1 MIRMVSEDSGRP
13 GIAAVGVGGA
23 GAAILSGLA
32 ETGMKG
38 FGTISV
44 AADAASLERSGAVE
58 RILIGGDITGGN
70 GCGGDPELGRR
81 AVLEDIDLVREAL
94 EEYDRVVLIAGLGGG
109 TGTGALPEIASLA
122 GEMGIRLLSV
132 VTMPLSYEGRRRR
145 EMAGKG
151 LASLRSAV
159 EGVVPISNDYLL
171 SHVDEET
178 SMADAF
184 FRRVNSSVC
193 RVVQALV
200 MLMEG
205 GGLINAELSDIRSVL
220 SADGVAAV
228 GFGGGAGEGRA
239 LAAASGA
246 LSSAMLEK
254 APFNEAGGALVS
266 FVGSPGM
273 PFHDVDRALKRIAES
288 AGAGADIVLGAFV
301 DEAMEDRCTVTIIA
315 TGLGERPAPGKGAE
329 AKEKA
334 VTWEAEKVEQTVIDF
349 SAPDRGRFAD
359 LEPSFYDGEDLD
371 IPTIL
376 RRK

>member
-1 MIRMVSEDSGRP
+1 VRGLGDRDEGKAVSVD
-13 GIAAVGVGGA
+13 VGAPRVAYRGA
-23 GAAILSGLA
+23 ITKRAEFDWLHKKQSRGQGQYARAINDYNQVLSD
-32 ETGMKG
+32 KPQ
-38 FGTISV
+38 
-44 AADAASLERSGAVE
+44 DAAPYYNRGRARIGQGDFSRAAEDLNRAVE
-58 RILIGGDITGGN
+58 LE
-70 GCGGDPELGRR
+70 PENAAMLYQRGVALAAQNQHDAALSDYNR
-81 AVLEDIDLVREAL
+81 AIELDD
-94 EEYDRVVLIAGLGGG
+94 
-109 TGTGALPEIASLA
+109 SQ
-122 GEMGIRLLSV
+122 
-132 VTMPLSYEGRRRR
+132 
-145 EMAGKG
+145 
-151 LASLRSAV
+151 
-159 EGVVPISNDYLL
+159 
-171 SHVDEET
+171 
-178 SMADAF
+178 ADAF
-184 FRRVNSSVC
+184 FRRVNGNVC
-193 RVVQALV
+193 RVVQSLV

-205 GGLINAELSDIRSVL
+205 GGLVNAELSDIRSVL
-220 SADGVAAV
+220 SVGGCAAV
-228 GFGGGAGEGRA
+228 GCSGGEGEGRA

-273 PFHDVDRALKRIAES
+273 PFHDVDRALKHIAES